1 MTLAVESLYKLHSM
15 VNMNNE
21 QWGEFFGLQETWSK
35 TKACTAP
42 GQRLKGA
49 DEISREEPF
58 QAVPIRYM
66 QLQHIRLPC
75 AVRTKTAFTSSSPAN
90 GVLMGRLKCGNAM
103 DIKSG
108 PPLVLPPNVFCARE
122 GAEGFE
128 QKVDA
133 V

>member
-1 MTLAVESLYKLHSM
+1 M
-15 VNMNNE
+15 VNMNNVNNE
-21 QWGEFFGLQETWSK
+21 QWGEFSGLQETWSK

-58 QAVPIRYM
+58 QAVQIRYM

-90 GVLMGRLKCGNAM
+90 G
-103 DIKSG
+103 I
-108 PPLVLPPNVFCARE
+108 
-122 GAEGFE
+122 
-128 QKVDA
+128 
-133 V
+133 

>member
-1 MTLAVESLYKLHSM
+1 M
-15 VNMNNE
+15 VNMNNVNNE
-21 QWGEFFGLQETWSK
+21 QWGEFSGLQETWSK

-42 GQRLKGA
+42 GQGLKGA

-90 GVLMGRLKCGNAM
+90 G
-103 DIKSG
+103 I
-108 PPLVLPPNVFCARE
+108 
-122 GAEGFE
+122 
-128 QKVDA
+128 
-133 V
+133 